1 MRMPPPDLI
10 VCSAQKVIS
19 KLLARPGF
27 GDDDK
32 TEAFLTINELLVVTV
47 TPSFIELI
55 GMPYGSFTLTI
66 IESVGFIVEGFCM
79 LFIVNAN
86 LSSGLIVLTFSANF
100 RSTRTVFGVVTLGS
114 YEHITELSKAVKLE
128 VQLKSELF
136 VGSVI

>member
-1 MRMPPPDLI
+1 
-10 VCSAQKVIS
+10 
-19 KLLARPGF
+19 
-27 GDDDK
+27 
-32 TEAFLTINELLVVTV
+32 
-47 TPSFIELI
+47 
-55 GMPYGSFTLTI
+55 
-66 IESVGFIVEGFCM
+66 M